1 MTVLATAFAAVLAA
15 AIAYLLG
22 RAHTPNSAGNTAPD
36 PDTTTAPGEPRVTV
50 QVTDDRSPCATV
62 QAVAEISDGHVTAR
76 AITTATT
83 DPGGGTHLGYPVKP
97 VSHTAA
103 AQLAAARATTRAR
116 ELLRG
121 AQAAHPTRTTRTGP
135 DDTAGQAPASVQGQ
149 GQVKAG
155 A

>member
-1 MTVLATAFAAVLAA
+1 VTVLATAFAAVLAA
-15 AIAYLLG
+15 VIAYLLA
-22 RAHTPNSAGNTAPD
+22 RAHTTTRTAAPD
-36 PDTTTAPGEPRVTV
+36 PATAPGEPRVTV
-50 QVTDDRSPCATV
+50 QVIDDRSPCATV

-76 AITTATT
+76 ATTTVTT

-97 VSHTAA
+97 VSHADA

-121 AQAAHPTRTTRTGP
+121 AQAAHTTRTDP
-135 DDTAGQAPASVQGQ
+135 DDAAKHAPAPAQ

>member
-1 MTVLATAFAAVLAA
+1 VTVFATVFAAVLAA

-22 RAHTPNSAGNTAPD
+22 RSHIPDQAGNTAPD

-50 QVTDDRSPCATV
+50 QVIDDRSPCATV

-76 AITTATT
+76 ATTTVTT

-97 VSHTAA
+97 VSHADA

-121 AQAAHPTRTTRTGP
+121 AQAAHPTRTDP
-135 DDTAGQAPASVQGQ
+135 DATAEQATPAA
-149 GQVKAG
+149 AG
-155 A
+155 